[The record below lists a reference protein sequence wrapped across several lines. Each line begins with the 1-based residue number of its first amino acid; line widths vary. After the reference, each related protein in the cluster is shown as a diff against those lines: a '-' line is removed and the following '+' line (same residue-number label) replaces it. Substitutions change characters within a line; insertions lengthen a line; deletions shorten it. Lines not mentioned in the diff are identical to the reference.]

1 MLGKSEP
8 EIGVGID
15 FGTSNSS
22 SGVYINGAVKIVP
35 NKIGERITPSII
47 LFKTNKK
54 INQNNKEV
62 IKEEIFVGEDALCEP
77 IGNIRNYIYE
87 IKRFIGLDY
96 DELKESGFME
106 SLNYE
111 IVKEGDIPKIKI
123 ESNGQYKYYA
133 VEEIS
138 AFIIK
143 KIIQS
148 TEDFIAE
155 TLDRK
160 GLKIKSAVFTVPSQF
175 TDQQKQSIL
184 EAAKLAGIEV
194 PRIINEPTAA
204 ALAYGIGK
212 DLTYKPKNNLF
223 ISTAEGV
230 DYNVAPSASQI
241 IKSEE
246 KVMIFDLGGGT
257 LDITI
262 LNINKNQDNSL
273 NFDVKVTRGDIH
285 LGGSDFDKILM
296 DYCIK
301 YFCEDTGINK
311 QDILKDYRACRR
323 LKVKCENAKKLLSI
337 KHDVLI
343 QIDHFYQE
351 NDLML
356 KIRQS
361 EFINICKPLYNRIN
375 DKIMDVLNEA
385 EYKADDIEKVILV
398 GGATRISGIKDRL
411 NKIFGEN
418 KIKDDINPEEAVAI
432 GATLDAAKLQI
443 QQKMN
448 FTLQDIIPYNIGI
461 AVQNP
466 NPNDEDTEIMH
477 PIIKKYSKIPN
488 RKEKRYKANLSEQNP
503 DIVVNVYEGNNKSIK
518 KNIKLGEAIIS
529 DLKKRGDVIYKVIL
543 NIAVNGKLTGYIQSD
558 ELNITKDIDF
568 IVNCRKGITIGHKIK
583 ITDNNNLETLA
594 SVAPEI
600 QKKKD
605 IIRTSQNI
613 NIKLNNLI
621 DCSKIYEELIKNYNI
636 FVKINE
642 YLYEKIFTYTKE
654 LFELYMERLKL
665 KREDTKNLIKK
676 IKERMMNLVNE
687 QNYIEELMLNF
698 KELKAGYINEFYLIF
713 CNYMEILN
721 NAGLSKLKGG
731 RFSRYYAK
739 MNFEKVFFGIKK
751 FVEEKDL
758 TIIDSEIKKFYDS
771 QKLINEE
778 ELKKINSFA
787 FLVDLYARDKKY
799 IPGGLGFTNINR
811 KIQGFNQK
819 QDPTLEEAQEILDL
833 FQNMAD
839 SYEINEKSIGEA
851 YCLANIIKISFE
863 NLGITDY
870 DKLEIYIER
879 FEFIMDGKETDNYK
893 WYNEI
898 IKIIEKLKLKNN

>member
-54 INQNNKEV
+54 INQNNKEE

-343 QIDHFYQE
+343 QIDNFYQE

-461 AVQNP
+461 AVQNQ

-811 KIQGFNQK
+811 KIEGFNQK

>member
-47 LFKTNKK
+47 LFKKNKK
-54 INQNNKEV
+54 RNQNNKEE

-175 TDQQKQSIL
+175 TDHQKQSIL

-343 QIDHFYQE
+343 QIDNFYQE

-461 AVQNP
+461 AVQNQD
-466 NPNDEDTEIMH
+466 PNDEDTEIMH

-676 IKERMMNLVNE
+676 IKERMMSLVNE

-811 KIQGFNQK
+811 KIEGFNQK

-851 YCLANIIKISFE
+851 YCIANIIKISFE

>member
-54 INQNNKEV
+54 INQNNKEE

-175 TDQQKQSIL
+175 TDHQKQSIL

-343 QIDHFYQE
+343 QIDNFYQE

-461 AVQNP
+461 AVQNQD
-466 NPNDEDTEIMH
+466 PNDEDTEIMH

-698 KELKAGYINEFYLIF
+698 KELKAGYKNEFYLIF

-811 KIQGFNQK
+811 KIEGFNQK
-819 QDPTLEEAQEILDL
+819 QDPTFEEAQEILDL

-879 FEFIMDGKETDNYK
+879 FEFIMEGKETDNYK

>member
-54 INQNNKEV
+54 INQNNKEE

-175 TDQQKQSIL
+175 TDKQKQSIL

-343 QIDHFYQE
+343 QIDNFYQE

-461 AVQNP
+461 AVQNQD
-466 NPNDEDTEIMH
+466 PNDEDTEIMH

-568 IVNCRKGITIGHKIK
+568 TVNIRKGITFDHKIK
-583 ITDNNNLETLA
+583 ITDNTNLETLA
-594 SVAPEI
+594 SVAPDI

-811 KIQGFNQK
+811 KIEGFNQK